1 MEASFCLMVAAVF
14 FGNMLTAAFL
24 WGLSRA
30 NRIPESE
37 LTGRIYAA
45 LIAPPLVLVITLI
58 GAGAKLP
65 ILGAVLPL

>member
-1 MEASFCLMVAAVF
+1 METSFCVVLAGVF

-30 NRIPESE
+30 ERLKESE

-45 LIAPPLVLVITLI
+45 LLIPPITLVLALI
-58 GAGAKLP
+58 GAGAKVP
-65 ILGAVLPL
+65 FLGAALPL